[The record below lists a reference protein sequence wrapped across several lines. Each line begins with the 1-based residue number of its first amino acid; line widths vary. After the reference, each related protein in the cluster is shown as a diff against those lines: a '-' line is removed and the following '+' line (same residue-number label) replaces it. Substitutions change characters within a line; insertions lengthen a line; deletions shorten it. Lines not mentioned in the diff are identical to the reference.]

1 MSKNK
6 KAYEIVIDHVK
17 AEILNGNLV
26 VGQKL
31 PPEREMAEKMNVG
44 RNTIREAMRSLSLLG
59 FISSSQGAGN
69 YVTCNFQDNFQE
81 SIHWM
86 LLMDEIDYRQIS
98 ELREGLET
106 YAALL
111 AVDRITPPQLKK
123 IENIV
128 NMLRE
133 SSDEKA
139 KSKWDKD
146 LHYTIALAS
155 KNQLII
161 HILKGLSNAL
171 DEFIPTMRE
180 KIQRKTMNSRRL
192 QDAHDKMYKGLL
204 ESDKEI
210 ISEAYKEH
218 FDLINQSLRI

>member
-1 MSKNK
+1 MNKNK
-6 KAYEIVIDHVK
+6 RAYEVVIDHVK
-17 AEILNGNLV
+17 EEILNGNLM

-31 PPEREMAEKMNVG
+31 PPEREMAEEMNVS

-69 YVTCNFQDNFQE
+69 YVTCDFQSNFKE

-86 LLMDEIDYRQIS
+86 LLMDEIDYSQIS

-111 AVDRITPPQLKK
+111 AVDRITATQLKK

-133 SSDEKA
+133 STDEKEKA
-139 KSKWDKD
+139 KLDKE
-146 LHYTIALAS
+146 LHYTIAQAS

-161 HILKGLSNAL
+161 HISEGLSNAL
-171 DEFIPTMRE
+171 DQFIPTMRE
-180 KIQRKTMNSRRL
+180 KIKRKTINDKKL

-204 ESDKEI
+204 ERDKKI
-210 ISEAYKEH
+210 INEAFKEH
-218 FDLINQSLRI
+218 FDLINQSLR